1 MPTET
6 RIRNADEKDIYII
19 SEILRPY
26 AENKLLLSRSPED
39 ILSHLKNFCVALIGD
54 KIAGCCALRNYG
66 NNLFE
71 VRSLAV
77 SSKFSNMGIGT
88 KLVTF
93 CIEKAAR
100 NGKVK
105 VFALTYRSEFFERLG
120 FRKVQ
125 KSLFPE
131 KIWSDCSVCSKKGN
145 CDEDALLIE
154 IG

>member
-6 RIRNADEKDIYII
+6 SIRNADEKDIYRI
-19 SEILRPY
+19 SEILKPY
-26 AENKLLLSRSPED
+26 SKEKLLLPRSPED
-39 ILSHLKNFCVALIGD
+39 ILSHLKNFCIALVGD

-77 SSKFSNMGIGT
+77 SKEFSNMGIGT
-88 KLVTF
+88 KLVRF
-93 CIEKAAR
+93 CMEKAAR

-105 VFALTYRSEFFERLG
+105 VFALTYRSALFERLG

-131 KIWSDCSVCSKKGN
+131 KIWSDCSVCSKKEN
-145 CDEDALLIE
+145 CDEEALLIE

>member
-1 MPTET
+1 MPAEI
-6 RIRNADEKDIYII
+6 RIRNADEKDICSI

-26 AENKLLLSRSPED
+26 AKEKLLLPRSPED
-39 ILSHLKNFCVALIGD
+39 ILSHLKNFCVALSGG

-77 SSKFSNMGIGT
+77 SKEFSNMGIGSS
-88 KLVTF
+88 LVRF
-93 CIEKAAR
+93 CMEKAAR

-105 VFALTYRSEFFERLG
+105 VFALTYRSAIFERLG
-120 FRKVQ
+120 FKKVP

-131 KIWSDCSVCSKKGN
+131 KIWSDCSVCSKKDK
-145 CDEDALLIE
+145 CDEEALLLE